1 MNRSDQYVHVAIDRP
16 AEALDR
22 YFTYRLPPSLVGQ
35 VQVGSYVL
43 VPFGREQVPSFVL
56 ELSRETAE
64 EEPKEIAGI
73 LSDFPLF
80 DASLLELA
88 RRIAAYYHC
97 SLVEVLRCLVPE
109 GIGREVEHVITW
121 TGPDEPA
128 SWAEKLA
135 KSAPR
140 QGAVLRVLAERGGQ
154 ASVREL
160 KKALHTDSV
169 AGPVHSLRQKGLV
182 EERYLLQRP
191 PVRAKTVPVATV
203 ARSAVLLDQQLER
216 LQRRAPKQAQV
227 LQTLIEQGG
236 RLEVAELVR
245 RCQVAPG
252 LVRQLE
258 EKGLI
263 EIQEVE
269 VRRAPRGG
277 LGAEARDVVLNPE
290 QEKALALIL
299 QSLERRERRPI
310 LLYGVTA
317 SGKTEVY
324 MRAIAHVLDKGG
336 QCIVLVPEISLT
348 AQVID
353 LFRSRFGDRVA
364 ILHSALSPGERF
376 DEWRRIQTGEADIVV
391 GPRSAL
397 FAPCRR
403 LRLIILDEEH
413 ETSYKQDATPRY
425 HARRV
430 ACWRAQLV
438 GATLVLGSATPSVE
452 SFYQAQQGG
461 YLLARMVQ
469 RVEERPLA
477 QVEIVDMREEECQ
490 PHQGPLSQRLIEAMR
505 ERLQRR
511 EQILLFLNRRGF
523 STFIL
528 CRECG
533 TTLFCPNCE
542 VSLVLH
548 LESWEVR
555 CHHCDLRGPVPEVCP
570 TCRGSRLGYLGFGT
584 ERVVEFVQE
593 ALPEARILRMDRD
606 TTGRKDAHAE
616 ILGRFQRHE
625 ADILV
630 GTQMIAKGLDF
641 PNVTLVGVI
650 AADLSLNVPEFR
662 AAERTFQLLTQV
674 SGRAGRGPKAGL
686 VVVQTY
692 CPDHYAIRTAQQQDF
707 EAFYREEIEYRRE
720 LQYPPFSV
728 LANVVV
734 THADETTA
742 QEYAERIA
750 HGLRA
755 SFLQLQVG
763 GSILGPAPAPL
774 ARLRGLYRWHL
785 LVKAPRPGRLQKLLA
800 RTLRQLPP
808 EMRQSLTVDVD
819 PVNMM

>member
-1 MNRSDQYVHVAIDRP
+1 MNRSEQYVHVAIDRP

-43 VPFGREQVPSFVL
+43 VPLGREQIPGFVL
-56 ELSRETAE
+56 ELKAETAE
-64 EEPKEIAGI
+64 EDPKEIIGV

-80 DASLLELA
+80 DTLLLELA
-88 RRIAAYYHC
+88 QRIAAYYQC
-97 SLVEVLRCLVPE
+97 SLLEVLRCMVPE
-109 GIGREVEHVITW
+109 GMGREVERIITW
-121 TGPDEPA
+121 TGPGTLD
-128 SWAEKLA
+128 SWVEKLE
-135 KSAPR
+135 KSALR
-140 QGAVLRVLAERGGQ
+140 QAEVLRALGQRGGQ
-154 ASVREL
+154 ASIQEL
-160 KKALHTDSV
+160 KKALRTDHV
-169 AGPVHSLRQKGLV
+169 AGPVRSLCEKGLV
-182 EERYLLQRP
+182 DERYLLKRP
-191 PVRAKTVPVATV
+191 SVRPKTVSVATV
-203 ARSAVLLDQQLER
+203 APTVWGLDQPFEK
-216 LQRRAPKQAQV
+216 LQQRAPKQAQV
-227 LQTLIEQGG
+227 LQTLIDQGG
-236 RLEVAELVR
+236 RLEVSELVQ
-245 RCQVAPG
+245 RCRAT
-252 LVRQLE
+252 LDIVRQLE
-258 EKGLI
+258 RKGLV

-277 LGAEARDVVLNPE
+277 WGEAGREVVLTSE
-290 QEKALALIL
+290 QEQALALIV
-299 QSLERRERRPI
+299 QSLERRDAGPV

-324 MRAIAHVLDKGG
+324 TRAIAHVLDKGR

-364 ILHSALSPGERF
+364 ILHSALSAGERF
-376 DEWRRIQTGEADIVV
+376 DEWRRVQSGEADIVV
-391 GPRSAL
+391 GPRSAI

-403 LRLIILDEEH
+403 LGLIIVDEEH
-413 ETSYKQDATPRY
+413 ETSYKQESNPRY

-430 ACWRAQLV
+430 AHWRARLA
-438 GATLVLGSATPSVE
+438 GACLVLGSATPAVE
-452 SFYQAQQGG
+452 SFYQAQQGR
-461 YLLARMVQ
+461 YLLARMRQ

-477 QVEIVDMREEECQ
+477 QVEIVDMREEERSQ
-490 PHQGPLSQRLIEAMR
+490 RHGPLSQRLIEAMR
-505 ERLQRR
+505 QRLRRR
-511 EQILLFLNRRGF
+511 EQTILFLNRRGF

-533 TTLFCPNCE
+533 TTLLCPNCE

-555 CHHCDLRGPVPEVCP
+555 CHHCDLRGPAPEVCP
-570 TCRGSRLGYLGFGT
+570 QCQGTRLGYLGFGT
-584 ERVVEFVQE
+584 ERVVEFVQD

-686 VVVQTY
+686 VLVQTY
-692 CPDHYAIRTAQQQDF
+692 CPDHYAIQTAQQQDF
-707 EAFYREEIEYRRE
+707 EAFYRQEIEYRKE

-734 THADETTA
+734 THADEATA
-742 QEYAERIA
+742 QQYAERIA
-750 HGLRA
+750 NGLRA

-774 ARLRGLYRWHL
+774 ARLRGLHRWHL
-785 LVKAPRPGRLQKLLA
+785 LVKAPTPGRLQKLLS

-808 EMRQSLTVDVD
+808 EMRQSLTVDAD